1 MSQQID
7 LIKFLFFAD
16 IDIVQAEYILDNF
29 PNFSMSSYDEFYN
42 FFKTNGIKL
51 QKYKQ
56 TTTDD
61 RLTLLEK
68 FQGIKQSYEYEIL
81 KKYIQEE
88 RNLELLLTA
97 TDPKI
102 MQVGINS
109 ISKFKLDALDYYIVR
124 KVLTGGEN
132 GVLPS
137 EKLKRELENLI
148 QINPDV
154 YAENNNILRDD
165 VERLV
170 SYQNIF
176 RNEGRIKVP
185 IFDDRFRKDRFE
197 YVINRGFN
205 GLSDAVE
212 AEKNIAK
219 QLASVLQNPTSV
231 QQFLSDLE
239 NLKINAP
246 NTTAGLEAKIGR
258 LEEII
263 VAKQQLIDSMVDK
276 EIEHEAFI
284 DAIAIDNIQKERELD
299 DKGQTINQLQ
309 NTVDTKLKEISDDVT
324 KQINNITSAFDTLS
338 QTVVG
343 QANTA
348 NSAQDKTIE
357 EQRKKIE
364 VLEKEKEDLEKEL
377 EVLIAT
383 LRAKGV
389 I

>member
-88 RNLELLLTA
+88 RSLELLLSA

-109 ISKFKLDALDYYIVR
+109 IKKFKLDSLDYYIVR
-124 KVLTGGEN
+124 KVLTGSEN

-137 EKLKRELENLI
+137 EKLQKELEALI
-148 QINPDV
+148 QFNPDV

-263 VAKQQLIDSMVDK
+263 IAKQQLIDSMVDK

-343 QANTA
+343 QANTT

>member
-88 RNLELLLTA
+88 RNLELLLSA

-102 MQVGINS
+102 MQVGISS
-109 ISKFKLDALDYYIVR
+109 IKKFKLDALDYYIVR
-124 KVLTGGEN
+124 KVLTGSEN

-137 EKLKRELENLI
+137 EKLQKELEALI
-148 QINPDV
+148 QFNPDV
-154 YAENNNILRDD
+154 YAENKNILRDD

-343 QANTA
+343 QANTT

-364 VLEKEKEDLEKEL
+364 ILEKEKEDLEKEL

>member
-16 IDIVQAEYILDNF
+16 VDIVQAEYILDNF

-51 QKYKQ
+51 QRYKQ
-56 TTTDD
+56 TTTDE

-88 RNLELLLTA
+88 RNLELLLSA

-124 KVLTGGEN
+124 KVLTGSEN

-137 EKLKRELENLI
+137 EKLKKELEDLI

-154 YAENNNILRDD
+154 YAENKDLPRDD
-165 VERLV
+165 VSRLI

-176 RNEGRIKVP
+176 RNEGKIKVP
-185 IFDDRFRKDRFE
+185 VFDDRYKKDRFE
-197 YVINRGFN
+197 YVVRRAFT
-205 GLSDAVE
+205 GLADAVG
-212 AEKNIAK
+212 AEKNIAQK
-219 QLASVLQNPTSV
+219 MASILQNPTSV
-231 QQFLSDLE
+231 QQFLSDLQ
-239 NLKINAP
+239 NLKINTP
-246 NTTAGLEAKIGR
+246 NTLAGLEAKIER
-258 LEEII
+258 LQEII
-263 VAKQQLIDSMVDK
+263 VAKQELIDSMIDK

-284 DAIAIDNIQKERELD
+284 DSIAMENLQKEKELE

-309 NTVDTKLKEISDDVT
+309 TTVDTKLKEISEDVT
-324 KQINNITSAFDTLS
+324 NQINNITSAFDTLS

-348 NSAQDKTIE
+348 NSAQDKIIE
-357 EQRKKIE
+357 EQKKKIE
-364 VLEKEKEDLEKEL
+364 ILEKEKEDLEKEL
-377 EVLIAT
+377 TDLIAT
-383 LRAKGV
+383 LKGKGV

>member
-16 IDIVQAEYILDNF
+16 VDIVQAEYILDNF

-51 QKYKQ
+51 QRYKQ
-56 TTTDD
+56 TTTDE

-88 RNLELLLTA
+88 RNLELLLSA

-124 KVLTGGEN
+124 KVLTGSEN

-154 YAENNNILRDD
+154 YAENKDLPRDD
-165 VERLV
+165 VSRLI

-185 IFDDRFRKDRFE
+185 IFDDRYKKDRFD
-197 YVINRGFN
+197 YVVRRAFST
-205 GLSDAVE
+205 LADAVG
-212 AEKNIAK
+212 AEKNVAAK
-219 QLASVLQNPTSV
+219 MASILQNPTSV

-246 NTTAGLEAKIGR
+246 NTTAGLEAKIAR

-263 VAKQQLIDSMVDK
+263 VAKQELIDSMVDK

-284 DAIAIDNIQKERELD
+284 DSIAIDNIQKEQELE
-299 DKGQTINQLQ
+299 DKGQTITQLQ

-324 KQINNITSAFDTLS
+324 KQITNITSAFDTLS

-348 NSAQDKTIE
+348 NSAQDKIIE
-357 EQRKKIE
+357 EQKKKIE
-364 VLEKEKEDLEKEL
+364 ILEQEKEDLEKEL
-377 EVLIAT
+377 AELIAT
-383 LRAKGV
+383 LKGKGV

>member
-7 LIKFLFFAD
+7 LAKFLFFAD
-16 IDIVQAEYILDNF
+16 IDPIQAEYILDNF

-51 QKYKQ
+51 QRFKQ
-56 TTTDD
+56 TTSSD
-61 RLTLLEK
+61 RLSLLEK
-68 FQGIKQSYEYEIL
+68 FQGIYQSYEYEIL

-88 RNLELLLTA
+88 RNLELLLSS

-102 MQVGINS
+102 MQVGVNS
-109 ISKFKLDALDYYIVR
+109 IKKFSLNPLDYFIVR
-124 KVLTGGEN
+124 KVLTGSEN

-137 EKLKRELENLI
+137 ERLKKELENLI
-148 QINPDV
+148 QFNPDV
-154 YAENNNILRDD
+154 YAENKDLLRDD
-165 VERLV
+165 TERLV

-176 RNEGRIKVP
+176 RNEGRIKIP
-185 IFDDRFRKDRFE
+185 IFDDRFRKDKFD
-197 YVINRGFN
+197 YVINRSFS
-205 GLSDAVE
+205 GLTDAVS
-212 AEKNIAK
+212 AERNVAQKLTSI
-219 QLASVLQNPTSV
+219 LANPTSV

-246 NTTAGLEAKIGR
+246 NTTAGLEAKIAR

-263 VAKQQLIDSMVDK
+263 IAKQQLIESMVDK

-284 DAIAIDNIQKERELD
+284 DAIATDNIQKDKELD
-299 DKGQTINQLQ
+299 DKGQTITQLQ
-309 NTVDTKLKEISDDVT
+309 NTVDTKLKEISDNVT
-324 KQINNITSAFDTLS
+324 QQITNITSAFDTLA
-338 QTVVG
+338 QNVVG

-348 NSAQDKTIE
+348 NSAQDKIIE

-364 VLEKEKEDLEKEL
+364 LLENEKEDLEKEL

-383 LRAKGV
+383 LKAKGL

>member
-1 MSQQID
+1 M
-7 LIKFLFFAD
+7 
-16 IDIVQAEYILDNF
+16 
-29 PNFSMSSYDEFYN
+29 
-42 FFKTNGIKL
+42 
-51 QKYKQ
+51 
-56 TTTDD
+56 
-61 RLTLLEK
+61 
-68 FQGIKQSYEYEIL
+68 
-81 KKYIQEE
+81 
-88 RNLELLLTA
+88 
-97 TDPKI
+97 
-102 MQVGINS
+102 
-109 ISKFKLDALDYYIVR
+109 
-124 KVLTGGEN
+124 
-132 GVLPS
+132 
-137 EKLKRELENLI
+137 
-148 QINPDV
+148 
-154 YAENNNILRDD
+154 
-165 VERLV
+165 
-170 SYQNIF
+170 
-176 RNEGRIKVP
+176 
-185 IFDDRFRKDRFE
+185 
-197 YVINRGFN
+197 
-205 GLSDAVE
+205 
-212 AEKNIAK
+212 
-219 QLASVLQNPTSV
+219 

-239 NLKINAP
+239 NLKINVP
-246 NTTAGLEAKIGR
+246 NTTAGFEAKIGR

-343 QANTA
+343 QANTT

-364 VLEKEKEDLEKEL
+364 ILEEEKEDLEKEL